1 MWELIFLMLVLKI
14 PIVYLC
20 LVVWW
25 AIRAEPQPP
34 QEAPLVP
41 VAVEPD
47 DSPRPGLGRRPAR
60 RPDRRGPHGAPRRGV
75 RAGGARV
82 ARAEARR

>member
-1 MWELIFLMLVLKI
+1 VVWEFIFMIVILKI

-25 AIRAEPQPP
+25 AVRSEPEPLEPALLPAE
-34 QEAPLVP
+34 L
-41 VAVEPD
+41 PD
-47 DSPRPGLGRRPAR
+47 DPLGRGWRF
-60 RPDRRGPHGAPRRGV
+60 RPDRPRRRGPRGGPARSYTRTA
-75 RAGGARV
+75 RAAL

>member
-1 MWELIFLMLVLKI
+1 MWELIFLMVILKI

-25 AIRAEPQPP
+25 AVRSEP
-34 QEAPLVP
+34 EPL
-41 VAVEPD
+41 EPALIPTKLPE
-47 DSPRPGLGRRPAR
+47 DSPGRGGRFRPNRPR
-60 RPDRRGPHGAPRRGV
+60 RRGPRGGPARSYTRTA
-75 RAGGARV
+75 RAAL

>member
-1 MWELIFLMLVLKI
+1 VVWEFVFMIVILKI

-25 AIRAEPQPP
+25 AVRAEP
-34 QEAPLVP
+34 EPLEP
-41 VAVEPD
+41 AVLPAELPED
-47 DSPRPGLGRRPAR
+47 PFGRGWRF
-60 RPDRRGPHGAPRRGV
+60 RPDRPRRRGPRGGPTRSYTRTA
-75 RAGGARV
+75 RAAL

>member
-1 MWELIFLMLVLKI
+1 VVWEFVFMIVILKI

-25 AIRAEPQPP
+25 AVRAEPEPLEPALLPAKVPGDPP
-34 QEAPLVP
+34 
-41 VAVEPD
+41 
-47 DSPRPGLGRRPAR
+47 GRGWRL
-60 RPDRRGPHGAPRRGV
+60 RPDRPRRRGPRGGPARSYTRTA
-75 RAGGARV
+75 RAAL

>member
-1 MWELIFLMLVLKI
+1 VVWEFVFMIVILKI

-25 AIRAEPQPP
+25 AVRSEP
-34 QEAPLVP
+34 EPLEGALLP
-41 VAVEPD
+41 AALPEDP
-47 DSPRPGLGRRPAR
+47 SGRGWRF
-60 RPDRRGPHGAPRRGV
+60 RPDRPRRRGPRGGPARSYTRTA
-75 RAGGARV
+75 RAAL